1 LIIGYSTSDHLG
13 AQGTFNPKGEG
24 QGEGQ
29 ERRVKG
35 QPEKRGV
42 STEDGDLFSGSRL
55 ESRTEAHLEARVEAR
70 GEGRGEGQGEG
81 REGRG
86 EGQPEKRGVRVE
98 DGDLFLGMGLTQERR
113 GEGQPETRGVRVE
126 DGDLFLGMG
135 LTQERRGEGQ
145 PETRGVRAGSG
156 DLFSGMAVTRV
167 HPRRDHRPRVN
178 PTGGGEVNP
187 RDHHPRANPTG
198 GGDLFSGMAVTQ
210 TVAIGNWR
218 VVGSTW
224 HEQAR
229 DSLGLSGP
237 NLEPGMMRVN
247 VTNGRRNGLNID
259 RKVGPCP
266 GSRRRW
272 VLGSVHALSLA
283 VHAANPYRP
292 RFQVRSRP
300 SYRDGQAHI

>member
-1 LIIGYSTSDHLG
+1 MIIGYSTSDHLG

-86 EGQPEKRGVRVE
+86 EGQPEK
-98 DGDLFLGMGLTQERR
+98 
-113 GEGQPETRGVRVE
+113 RGVRVE

>member
-86 EGQPEKRGVRVE
+86 EGQPEK
-98 DGDLFLGMGLTQERR
+98 
-113 GEGQPETRGVRVE
+113 RGVRVE